1 MRLSLLV
8 VVVAAALS
16 CAAAAS
22 PPAGGKMPLTPDFYK
37 QTCPRAERII
47 AEVIQSKQMENP
59 TTAAGVLRVFFHDC
73 FVGGCDAS
81 VLIAS
86 NQFAKSEHDAEI
98 NLSLPGDAFDAVVRA
113 KLALEMECPGV
124 VSCADILSLAS
135 GVLVTLTGGPRY
147 PVPLGRRD
155 SLSSSPAAA
164 DAELPHS
171 NFTVDRL
178 IQMFGAKG
186 FSVQELVAL
195 SGAHTLGF
203 SHCKEFADRIFNY
216 RDKKDGK
223 PEPFDPTMNPSF
235 ARGLQGACK
244 DYLKDPTIA
253 AFNDI
258 MTPGKFDNMYFINL
272 ERGLGLLDTDEE
284 LWTDPRTKPFVQ
296 LYASNS
302 TKFFDDFGRAMEK
315 LSLLGVKTGAEGEI
329 RRRCDTYN
337 HGPNM
342 PTN

>member
-342 PTN
+342 PAN

>member
-73 FVGGCDAS
+73 FVGGCERLRADRVQPVS
-81 VLIAS
+81 PS
-86 NQFAKSEHDAEI
+86 PSTMRRST
-98 NLSLPGDAFDAVVRA
+98 SLFRATPSTPWSRA

-124 VSCADILSLAS
+124 VSCADILF
-135 GVLVTLTGGPRY
+135 TG
-147 PVPLGRRD
+147 LGR
-155 SLSSSPAAA
+155 AGHA
-164 DAELPHS
+164 DGRAPLP
-171 NFTVDRL
+171 
-178 IQMFGAKG
+178 G